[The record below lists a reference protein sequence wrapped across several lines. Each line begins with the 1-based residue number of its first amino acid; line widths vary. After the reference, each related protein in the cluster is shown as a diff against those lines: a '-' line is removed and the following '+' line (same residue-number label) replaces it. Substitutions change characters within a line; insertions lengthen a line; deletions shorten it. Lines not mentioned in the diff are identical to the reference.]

1 MTRGPLLRR
10 LQGLRGASRFVGA
23 GLLDQVVI
31 AAANSANTLLGGI
44 LLPKEQFG
52 ALALALAVGYFA
64 MYLNRAIVGDVLLAL
79 ASRYD
84 GEPRIRLARNGLATA
99 LCSGLVTT
107 VVFVVLWA
115 AWPNRGEID
124 LHQLIWLAPFM
135 VPIMLHD
142 TARCDYLADRRPDK
156 ALGIDMVWAGTQAI
170 MVAIMVATHT
180 SSAGGLLAVWGV
192 GATAGITVYLLRERR
207 LPWQGQPLAWLAETR
222 HLSSWFTITAVV
234 AQVQVLAISFVVA
247 GRLSKIDLG
256 NLRFVQTVQLQPVQN
271 LITAIQSLLVPR
283 ASRNA
288 AAAAR
293 PGPEGAEAATALRR
307 QTRTL
312 ATAFAVLGALMVLI
326 VWPVV
331 SWVLVHTHKFSEAA
345 PLALPIALQGAVYLL
360 QVPFTAAMRGMH
372 RARMLFLQ
380 YVVFAVVSLSGL
392 TLGAE
397 YGGLHGAAW
406 GLLTG
411 STAGLIC
418 MVMLYMYAVR
428 WVGPP
433 AGSPAPARPAAP
445 QNA

>member
-1 MTRGPLLRR
+1 MRR

-44 LLPKEQFG
+44 LLTKGQFG

-64 MYLNRAIVGDVLLAL
+64 QYLNRAIVGDVLLAL

-84 GEPRIRLARNGLATA
+84 GDPRIRLARNGLATA

-107 VVFVVLWA
+107 VVFVGLWA

-124 LHQLIWLAPFM
+124 LRELIWLAPFM

-156 ALGIDMVWAGTQAI
+156 ALGIDLVWAGTQAV
-170 MVAIMVATHT
+170 MVAVMVFTGN
-180 SSAGGLLAVWGV
+180 SSAGGLLTVWGL

-207 LPWQGQPLAWLAETR
+207 LPWQGSPKAWLAETR
-222 HLSSWFTITAVV
+222 HLSSWFTATAVV

-271 LITAIQSLLVPR
+271 LITAVQSLLVPR

-288 AAAAR
+288 AEAAK
-293 PGPEGAEAATALRR
+293 PGPQGVEAATTLRR
-307 QTRTL
+307 QTRQL
-312 ATAFAVLGALMVLI
+312 AIAFTVLGALMVLI

-331 SWVLVHTHKFSEAA
+331 SYVLVHTHKFAEAA

-372 RARMLFLQ
+372 RARMLFVQ

-392 TLGAE
+392 TLGADW
-397 YGGLHGAAW
+397 GGLHGAAW
-406 GLLTG
+406 GLLAG
-411 STAGLIC
+411 SAAGLVC
-418 MVMLYMYAVR
+418 MIALYGYALKS
-428 WVGPP
+428 VGPP
-433 AGSPAPARPAAP
+433 PGNPAVSRVDVP
-445 QNA
+445 QKPSGASV

>member
-156 ALGIDMVWAGTQAI
+156 ALGID
-170 MVAIMVATHT
+170 
-180 SSAGGLLAVWGV
+180 
-192 GATAGITVYLLRERR
+192 
-207 LPWQGQPLAWLAETR
+207 
-222 HLSSWFTITAVV
+222 
-234 AQVQVLAISFVVA
+234 
-247 GRLSKIDLG
+247 D
-256 NLRFVQTVQLQPVQN
+256 
-271 LITAIQSLLVPR
+271 
-283 ASRNA
+283 
-288 AAAAR
+288 
-293 PGPEGAEAATALRR
+293 
-307 QTRTL
+307 
-312 ATAFAVLGALMVLI
+312 TAFRTSFG
-326 VWPVV
+326 WPGTGC
-331 SWVLVHTHKFSEAA
+331 W
-345 PLALPIALQGAVYLL
+345 P
-360 QVPFTAAMRGMH
+360 
-372 RARMLFLQ
+372 
-380 YVVFAVVSLSGL
+380 
-392 TLGAE
+392 
-397 YGGLHGAAW
+397 GG
-406 GLLTG
+406 TG
-411 STAGLIC
+411 CAG
-418 MVMLYMYAVR
+418 
-428 WVGPP
+428 
-433 AGSPAPARPAAP
+433 
-445 QNA
+445 